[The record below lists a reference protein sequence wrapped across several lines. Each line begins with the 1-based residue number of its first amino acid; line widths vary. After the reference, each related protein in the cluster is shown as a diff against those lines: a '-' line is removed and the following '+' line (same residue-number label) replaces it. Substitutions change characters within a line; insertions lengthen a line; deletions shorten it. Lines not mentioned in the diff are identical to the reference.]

1 MDKNLTQAEFFKALS
16 HPTRLQILD
25 MIRERGELC
34 VCEIIPAM
42 DVEQST
48 LSRHLTML
56 KRAGIVSAK
65 KDAQR
70 VIYRVSDPKI
80 SDLLRLA
87 SELTAE

>member
-80 SDLLRLA
+80 IDLLRLA